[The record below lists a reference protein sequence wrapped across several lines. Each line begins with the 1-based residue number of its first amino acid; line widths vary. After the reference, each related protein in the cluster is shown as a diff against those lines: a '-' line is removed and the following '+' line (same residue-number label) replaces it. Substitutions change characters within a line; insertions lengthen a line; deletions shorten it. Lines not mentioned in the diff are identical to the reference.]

1 MNADALVSTGQGML
15 GNNMFAYCGNNP
27 ISRSDPSGNAFVH
40 IGFSFDTMDLLCPA
54 LGGSSGGGCA
64 YALGA
69 ASSGARAVKKL
80 KDIVYNESETAV
92 QVHLKEHGVAF
103 YKGVPVFM
111 TELIFDKSAFS
122 FGIIVMDDYYKDVS
136 IESFSNVLKH
146 ERGHTTHFGQIGVL
160 AYSATVAVPSL
171 IGAGLSY
178 VNPFI
183 RDNYGSLPWENI
195 AEQLGGVN
203 GEYLPGATTVGSI
216 YWAYTVLI
224 SLIC

>member
-1 MNADALVSTGQGML
+1 
-15 GNNMFAYCGNNP
+15 
-27 ISRSDPSGNAFVH
+27 
-40 IGFSFDTMDLLCPA
+40 MDLLCPA

-69 ASSGARAVKKL
+69 ASSGAKVIRNLKRKL
-80 KDIVYNESETAV
+80 DRFVNNESETVA
-92 QVHLKEHGVAF
+92 HAYLKEYGVAF

-111 TELIFDKSAFS
+111 TELIFDESAFS
-122 FGIIVMDDYYKDVS
+122 FGIIVMDDDYKDVS

-146 ERGHTTHFGQIGVL
+146 ERGHTTHLSQIGL
-160 AYSATVAVPSL
+160 PAYISTVAVPSL

-183 RDNYGSLPWENI
+183 RDNYESLPWENI

-216 YWAYTVLI
+216 YWAYTVFI
-224 SLIC
+224 SLYIEVYQR

>member
-1 MNADALVSTGQGML
+1 VQVDYD
-15 GNNMFAYCGNNP
+15 YCDG
-27 ISRSDPSGNAFVH
+27 A
-40 IGFSFDTMDLLCPA
+40 DLLFPT
-54 LGGSSGGGCA
+54 LGGSGGGCA
-64 YALGA
+64 YACGA
-69 ASSGARAVKKL
+69 ASSGARIFKKL
-80 KDIVYNESETAV
+80 KDIVNNESEAV
-92 QVHLKEHGVAF
+92 AQIHLRENGVAF
-103 YKGVPVFM
+103 YQGVPVFM
-111 TELIFDKSAFS
+111 TELIFDESAFS

-146 ERGHTTHFGQIGVL
+146 ERGHTTHLSQIGL
-160 AYSATVAVPSL
+160 PAYISTVAVPSL

-183 RDNYGSLPWENI
+183 RDNYESLPWENI